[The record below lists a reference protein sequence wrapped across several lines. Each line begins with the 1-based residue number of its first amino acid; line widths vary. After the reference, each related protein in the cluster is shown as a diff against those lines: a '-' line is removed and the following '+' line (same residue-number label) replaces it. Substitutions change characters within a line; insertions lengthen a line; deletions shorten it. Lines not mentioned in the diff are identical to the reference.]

1 MSLQYDNEEEAII
14 EAYNRGEM
22 THAQMMK
29 ELNELRFDRKLFVA
43 GKFIAPKE
51 FGRRRGEIVNLWSL
65 A

>member
-29 ELNELRFDRKLFVA
+29 ELNELRRDYQAAAEDSAREAYDRELS
-43 GKFIAPKE
+43 
-51 FGRRRGEIVNLWSL
+51 RW
-65 A
+65 